1 MELRSEDGSL
11 CSDSQNANKELL
23 DGLSDIASGVD
34 DNGKV
39 REDNVELNCNV
50 AENKSKKIR
59 RGNEVNEESSC
70 AQFEDEGDEHE
81 EYGVNRLN
89 FDKTKL

>member
-1 MELRSEDGSL
+1 MELRSKDGSL
-11 CSDSQNANKELL
+11 CSYSQNANKELL

-34 DNGKV
+34 NNVKV
-39 REDNVELNCNV
+39 RENNVELNCNM
-50 AENKSKKIR
+50 AETKSKKIR
-59 RGNEVNEESSC
+59 CGNEVNEELSC